1 MADSPT
7 PPQMPGFSTPTPP
20 SARQTGLAVATLVLG
35 IIGLVA
41 CLPAG
46 IIAIVTGIIALVRI
60 GNQPQRYG
68 GKRMA
73 IAGLAC
79 GCASL
84 ITFPM
89 CLSVMLPSLSRA
101 RELSK
106 RLVCASNMKAIG
118 TAMHLYASDF
128 GEEGEIEIDW
138 LVEQEYLTHE
148 ETICPSSDLE
158 VSNYIL
164 VRHPASE
171 EMDNRTVIIY
181 EPKSNHGGEGGNFL
195 FADGHMMFYRAEGY
209 DELVAGI
216 TSPDQ

>member
-1 MADSPT
+1 MADLPT
-7 PPQMPGFSTPTPP
+7 PPHMPGFSSPMPP
-20 SARQTGLAVATLVLG
+20 ARQTGLAVATLVLG

-60 GNQPQRYG
+60 GNQPHRYG
-68 GKRMA
+68 GKEMA
-73 IAGLAC
+73 IAGLVC
-79 GCASL
+79 GCVSL

-89 CLSVMLPSLSRA
+89 CLSILLPSLSRA

-118 TAMHLYASDF
+118 TAMHLYADDF

-138 LVEQEYLTHE
+138 LVEQGYLTHE
-148 ETICPSSDLE
+148 PICPSSDLE

-164 VRHPASE
+164 VRHPADE
-171 EMDNRTVIIY
+171 QMDNRTVILY
-181 EPKSNHGGEGGNFL
+181 EPKSNHGEEGGNFL
-195 FADGHMMFYRAEGY
+195 FADGHVMFHGAEEY

-216 TSPDQ
+216 TSPNQ